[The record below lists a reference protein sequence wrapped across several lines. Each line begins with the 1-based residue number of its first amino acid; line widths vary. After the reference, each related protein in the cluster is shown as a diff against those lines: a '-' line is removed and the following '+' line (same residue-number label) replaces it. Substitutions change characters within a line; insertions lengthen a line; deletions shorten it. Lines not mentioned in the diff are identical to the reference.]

1 MTLFR
6 PLLPCLLLGLLLACH
21 GDVQAPERPAS
32 VPPDAVWV
40 GGSEGGAFLRLR
52 PSGLGEFQG
61 EIFDETSGKPLV
73 TGRFVLKGA
82 PLDEVKLQDASGWD
96 GRRVLLRSGGWL
108 EPAR

>member
-1 MTLFR
+1 MSTSRSLSAA
-6 PLLPCLLLGLLLACH
+6 LLLSLLLACH

-52 PSGLGEFQG
+52 ASGLGEFQG
-61 EIFDETSGKPLV
+61 EVFDEV
-73 TGRFVLKGA
+73 TGRPMASGRFVLKGA
-82 PLDEVKLQDASGWD
+82 PLDEVKAQDASGWD
-96 GRRVLLRSGGWL
+96 GRRILLRSGGWL